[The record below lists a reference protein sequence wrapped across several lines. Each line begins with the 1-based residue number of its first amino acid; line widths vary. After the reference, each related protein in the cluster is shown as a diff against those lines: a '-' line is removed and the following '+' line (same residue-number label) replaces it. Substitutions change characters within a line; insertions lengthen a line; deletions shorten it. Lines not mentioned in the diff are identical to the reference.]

1 MRVAQKFAGY
11 SLAEADNLRKAC
23 GKKIREL
30 MAKERGKFIQ
40 SMTGQG
46 YTQELANY
54 VWDIIEPFA
63 DYSFNKSHA
72 YGYAMIAYQ
81 TAYLKANYPV
91 EYMTALLTS
100 VKDGNRLPTYLAEC
114 RNIGI
119 EIQVPDV
126 NRSFSDFT
134 PNVQDRAI
142 LFGLSAVKNI
152 GESIALPLIEERK
165 NGKFK
170 DFYDFIERTNINKK
184 VLDAMVKAGCFDQMG
199 YTRRALAES
208 CSQIVDVIR
217 KAQKNREK
225 GIVSL
230 FESQDMLEYD
240 RPEIP
245 EVDEWDRD
253 EKLNYEKE
261 MLNIYISDHP
271 LKGLDF
277 SGLVNCTIADLDESS
292 DNQFR
297 RIGGVIAS
305 ADIKKTKNGDMMAVF
320 VVEDLTASIEV
331 VAFPKTYEEFSWV
344 IRPENVVVL
353 NGRVDCKEDQ
363 PAKMVLQEIAPFD
376 HGVETVVEPFHVRIT
391 HDVDLDALHN
401 VLKAYPGKSLVVA
414 HTPEGVVKLPVS
426 VQVTTEFLRD
436 IRKVL

>member
-1 MRVAQKFAGY
+1 ADRKNGRQEVKYFHEGAEEILCDTYGLMIYQEQMMRVAQKFAGY

-30 MAKERGKFIQ
+30 MAKERGKCIQ

-142 LFGLSAVKNI
+142 LFGLSAVKDI
-152 GESIALPLIEERK
+152 GESIALPLVEERK

-170 DFYDFIERTNINKK
+170 YFYDFIERTNTNKK
-184 VLDAMVKAGCFDQMG
+184 VLDAMVKAGCFDQMV

-225 GIVSL
+225 GS
-230 FESQDMLEYD
+230 
-240 RPEIP
+240 
-245 EVDEWDRD
+245 
-253 EKLNYEKE
+253 
-261 MLNIYISDHP
+261 
-271 LKGLDF
+271 
-277 SGLVNCTIADLDESS
+277 
-292 DNQFR
+292 
-297 RIGGVIAS
+297 
-305 ADIKKTKNGDMMAVF
+305 
-320 VVEDLTASIEV
+320 
-331 VAFPKTYEEFSWV
+331 
-344 IRPENVVVL
+344 
-353 NGRVDCKEDQ
+353 
-363 PAKMVLQEIAPFD
+363 
-376 HGVETVVEPFHVRIT
+376 
-391 HDVDLDALHN
+391 
-401 VLKAYPGKSLVVA
+401 
-414 HTPEGVVKLPVS
+414 
-426 VQVTTEFLRD
+426 
-436 IRKVL
+436 